1 MYLKRVGGGGR
12 VKVGQNEYHDATAN
26 EEPVELQC
34 AHIHTHTHMH
44 SVLVF
49 MYTHWILIKEHSD
62 LDFWLEK
69 KQNILDNT

>member
-1 MYLKRVGGGGR
+1 MYTNTGTHTHSKRQGRVVYLKRVGGGGR

-49 MYTHWILIKEHSD
+49 MYTH
-62 LDFWLEK
+62 
-69 KQNILDNT
+69 